1 MNAIEL
7 LVDQHGEVKKLFKK
21 YESLP
26 EGAGAE
32 RQDIFEKIADRLAAH
47 ATIEE
52 LYFYPS
58 VKAARTEEQL
68 YEAVEEHLAA
78 KRIIADL
85 LQMEPGS
92 DYFDAK
98 MKVLKESIEHHVEEE
113 EEELFP
119 KVRKLLNEEQLLVLG
134 IQMKEEFDELMEAE
148 PRYETP
154 MQTDAAAPL

>member
-7 LVDQHGEVKKLFKK
+7 LEDQHAEVKKLFKK
-21 YESLP
+21 YEGLK
-26 EGAGAE
+26 EGADAE
-32 RQDIFEKIADRLAAH
+32 RQEIFEKIADRLSAH

-58 VKAARTEEQL
+58 VKAARTEDKL

-85 LQMEPGS
+85 LQMSPDSE
-92 DYFDAK
+92 YFDAK
-98 MKVLKESIEHHVEEE
+98 MKVLQESIDHHVEEE
-113 EEELFP
+113 EEDLFP

-154 MQTDAAAPL
+154 MQTDAAAPI